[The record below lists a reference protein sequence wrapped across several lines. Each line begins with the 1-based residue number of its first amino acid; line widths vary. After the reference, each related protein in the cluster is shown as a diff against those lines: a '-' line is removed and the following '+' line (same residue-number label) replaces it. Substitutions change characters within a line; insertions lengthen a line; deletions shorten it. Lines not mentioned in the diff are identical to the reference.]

1 MTFCLFE
8 CLSLLLSQA
17 MFLGIQ
23 DPIDKESLTDISNM
37 GLFNHLTP
45 RKVKNGRPGNVLV
58 DILNMNVR
66 QRNWLGLLFDIL
78 STFKIGIRINRSVV
92 TDDLRATLL
101 DINWIVDDRNLL
113 DRLRAGQLPCFYA
126 ELVRWIPEEEV
137 EGITID

>member
-23 DPIDKESLTDISNM
+23 NPIDKESLTDISNM

-58 DILNMNVR
+58 SIDNMNFQ
-66 QRNWLGLLFDIL
+66 QRNSLSLLFDLL
-78 STFKIGIRINRSVV
+78 STFDIGIRIDRSIL
-92 TDDLRATLL
+92 TDNIQATLL
-101 DINWIVDDRNLL
+101 DISWVVDDRNPL
-113 DRLRAGQLPCFYA
+113 DRIWAGQIPCFYA
-126 ELVRWIPEEEV
+126 ELVRWDPDNSV
-137 EGITID
+137 GIEH